1 MLNNPKLIL
10 FLMTLTFVCSYI
22 NIEVKEEVERK
33 QLLDANTFSYH
44 VQVKSDLEYA
54 IFKTKT
60 EDDNNFIQMDILLNY
75 EQEANEKN
83 YQFASNLYI
92 ENNLVV
98 KTKKSKD
105 YYITIKCPREK

>member
-60 EDDNNFIQMDILLNY
+60 EEDNNFIQIDILLNY
-75 EQEANEKN
+75 DIRNQLFCRIKAMEVTIFKHSN
-83 YQFASNLYI
+83 YLFFR
-92 ENNLVV
+92 
-98 KTKKSKD
+98 KKSKV
-105 YYITIKCPREK
+105 CFWSVAWF